1 MKKYKEFKQKV
12 DADMARLEAELARF
26 KIRGMGFT
34 AKAKESHDE
43 LVEQLERK
51 IDEINDKLSE
61 FDQVDEHLWEDLREN
76 IENSWQVLKAALLH
90 ATETF
95 KTESGV
101 ADAHGGDDGP
111 FPYGKGLSGRSVG
124 EE

>member
-1 MKKYKEFKQKV
+1 MKKYKEFKQKLEG
-12 DADMARLEAELARF
+12 DMVRLEAELTRF

-34 AKAKESHDE
+34 AKAKDSHGE
-43 LVEQLERK
+43 LVDQLELK

-61 FDQVDEHLWEDLREN
+61 FEHVGEPLWEDLQED
-76 IENSWQVLKAALLH
+76 IENSWRALKAALLD

-95 KTESGV
+95 KTEPGV

-111 FPYGKGLSGRSVG
+111 FPYGEGLSGRSVG
-124 EE
+124 KE